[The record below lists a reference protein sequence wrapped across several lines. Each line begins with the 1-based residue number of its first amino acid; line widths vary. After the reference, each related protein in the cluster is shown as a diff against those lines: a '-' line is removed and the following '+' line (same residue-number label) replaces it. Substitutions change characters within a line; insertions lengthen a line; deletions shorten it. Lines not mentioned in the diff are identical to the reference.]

1 MSEKKKLSRAEQ
13 IERFVKANAVTQDKG
28 VLGHAQDAGLSLLSG
43 AVSVPE
49 TAVGL
54 ADILSGGT
62 AGKFLENQDG
72 MVGFRPKEAKEA
84 ISSWK
89 TERGQKQLQDFQ
101 EAEGIGAKFGQAVRN
116 PTLVTN
122 TVLESLP
129 AMGAGGVVGRGLGVA
144 AKGVS
149 PVVAGAVGEGVVGAG
164 MAAEAIRQQTDDGLL
179 TPKQAGLATATGATT
194 AGFGYGGGKVA
205 QKLGLGDVDTMI
217 VGGTRNASGRAGAE
231 GAQEATNKGLVRR
244 TLEAAATE
252 GFLEELPQ
260 SVSEQVLQNIALEND
275 IMDGVDEAAV
285 LGVLSGG
292 LMGGIAGAGTRQQ
305 APIDNTPPPPP
316 PTTDVSVRDE
326 PPQGPAGPTEPAGI
340 DNLNRNFYD
349 QGRGPDSQGMRD
361 VTPTAEP
368 KDVPTDPLS
377 AAANTAQNTDI
388 PQLGFYG
395 DRARDTAATDNA
407 PVEPTP
413 AEKMGL
419 DETQGGLTAAAAKAV
434 NSGASAAATE
444 LTDVNTTAS
453 GANTTRVYSD
463 QERAANAKRKPK
475 PGTIEEQTR
484 QLAEIQAGFDAD
496 NAAKAE
502 ADNAAEANANTT
514 ASGANTRSAAD
525 KRAGELRAKAPY
537 KMNQAE
543 AIANNEAY
551 GKDYLARQQAEA
563 AATTGD
569 QSAVKL
575 TDENPTVNIPAP
587 RDVTPNSNATE
598 QNNNNN
604 NNELQNS
611 LTRANEPAQQ
621 SSADNERMA
630 ANTAI
635 ATGKDGSAKWFGREE
650 KAQEFVAKK
659 NISDTHEVVSAG
671 KSRFEIQPKAQ
682 TTGPTAETSAVQ
694 DQTSAPKRSE
704 ARNTPVKD
712 EAKSIGKAYTAD
724 NDEVPYQWD
733 VVDAKDLVSSHTN
746 TFGKNPNFPAD
757 AQPRDRAN
765 AGYQAQVLDIIN
777 KFNPEFLGES
787 ALASAGSPIIGSK
800 DNVVESGNGRTIAI
814 RTKYENGSG
823 EAYRQFV
830 NEQAAKFGLDT
841 ETVASM
847 SEPVLVRRNLSDM
860 DRGEF
865 AVRANKDDKASMGS
879 TEIARID
886 AKAIPN
892 TDLIEFDKNGSMNL
906 NASRKFTQAFTKAV
920 GTNEAGNLIDKDGN
934 ISQTGKLRITGAL
947 LHNAYDSDKLT
958 RAVTETLDPSA
969 QNVLKV
975 LTDKAPQINK
985 IKQHVESGK
994 RTSSTL
1000 AEDIKTAAE
1009 KYIDLVE
1016 SGANIDLFLANNDL
1030 FSEDAISEQAAEII
1044 GDFYANP
1051 RSATKIGQDL
1061 QARIDADT
1069 RVNDPNEAGL
1079 FGVEEAPPV
1088 PNNKKRSILRSK
1100 NKPQEVS
1107 DNEQPAESKQPKTLG
1122 AGKEKRTF
1130 IGKNAAG
1137 EMIYEDG
1144 NGIRSK
1150 RRGEFMAS
1158 EPVKIQLGNDEKPFD
1173 TSNRPDDF
1181 KLERELAPTQIDAAI
1196 ISERESDLASKGVA
1210 ADPQSDVLSTDN
1222 RTVRQISL
1230 SYESKESRL
1239 AALNSKLRNI
1249 TEAAENAGVKI
1260 STSAK
1265 YYQEAFNDSEKAG
1278 SKNPN
1283 KSYVSGRQANASAY
1297 NLAHAEVMG
1306 AIKFVENDNV
1316 AQRKAIDTDRSAKD
1330 SETKSIIEERDR
1342 AAEAKKQAVRDTE
1355 ELVESVF
1362 GMSMD
1367 DIYKA
1372 VFKDSKRLEA
1382 KAKRTGNQDDQA
1394 AANKAKRKARQDV
1407 GDIED
1412 AVTDFAKGDISLD
1425 QLLSSKAGSIPEISE
1440 AVIENTEVIEDTPA
1454 KEKEIKDRFANNTFF
1469 DSDTVAAA
1477 RARIKSKMG
1486 RVNSGIDPEM
1496 LTDGAILA
1504 GAYIE
1509 SGVRKFSEY
1518 AKIMIDDLGKSITP
1532 YLLTF
1537 WNGARDYPGFDSTG
1551 MTNEID
1557 SRAQFNQLMLEY
1569 KPSKDMEAVLGE
1581 DKTQVKPKRKVTK
1594 PTNKDVMLRQDWGVK
1609 HIDGY
1614 AESDEFKGEQTDYG
1628 VSGGVKDE
1636 FLKDAK
1642 NYLTATKKNLES
1654 LGYTMALDRKGKPMK
1669 VNVNA
1674 AGPAVSGDVSLSMYK
1689 DGSNIHVSIGQSSVP
1704 MMSMFRDINADGTP
1718 VDNAPHPQQV
1728 AVMYR
1733 TSMDDGDVYAT
1744 KIGKGSGNIWVSHKL
1759 TATELA
1765 QEIDKTSN
1773 NIAAKVNKLKDADY
1787 GVANIDDR
1795 SDADDIVAELLSMES
1810 TGATSNDTSTDSAD
1824 KTRTADVRESGSP
1837 TQQRN
1842 AQDDTGNVGA
1852 RESENDSAAT
1862 QGRNT
1867 GRSIV
1872 RGARENVAD
1881 NGSVPGQRNAADG
1894 REGTSGA
1901 RAPNAGTGERA
1912 ATDAGTRS
1920 PAATKAS
1927 ATDLLIENPLE
1938 VVGGTPVQRFNRNR
1952 EALELMQKLE
1962 QEARQ
1967 ATPAEQ
1973 KVLAGYIGWGSFGQE
1988 LFQGSWDNP
1997 KYKDDGIWKT
2007 RGEWLRETLGESAW
2021 KSAQRSITNA
2031 HYTDPPTVMAMWS
2044 MVERMGFTGGRVL
2057 EPSMGTGNFFS
2068 MMPASVQARSQLT
2081 GIELDEATGAIAK
2094 QLFPQ
2099 SNIQIMGYQDSKT
2112 PDNFYDVVI
2121 GNYPFENTPVAD
2133 RRYNKLNPMLHDY
2146 FFLKSM
2152 DQVRPGGIVISIT
2165 SSGTMDK
2172 QNTGIRRELA
2182 KQAELVAA
2190 IRLPSGAFKDY
2201 AGTEVVTDI
2210 VILRKRA
2217 EKSAIVPEDA
2227 TWIKVADYKTPSGE
2241 TIKLNQ
2247 YYIDNPQNII
2257 GTIDFGSGTT
2267 KFGAGMIVKR
2277 PNNMEQRL
2285 KDAINL
2291 VPENAIQPAG
2301 TTDHLT
2307 YYANATGERHGSIF
2321 DNDDGD
2327 IMLTL
2332 GDQIVKAQDVVA
2344 YAVKSKKTTD
2354 ERESEIK
2361 AAIDLRRKHSA
2372 VVDAERAGENADAER
2387 KALKSAYNAFV
2398 KDYGNLRK
2406 SYALSYMKRIND
2418 PFYFELAALEQDD
2431 GKPATMMSKST
2442 TRGKLA
2448 MENPSVRDA
2457 YVLAR
2462 NNSVAPTLKEIAE
2475 LTGKTESEIKAELQ
2489 ESGAV
2494 FEAPNGD
2501 MVPSDIYLSGNVRQ
2515 KLREA
2520 QAALADGNKAMAKN
2534 VEAIK
2539 AVVPKD
2545 IPYFNIETQ
2554 LGATWIP
2561 PEAYQD
2567 YIAHMLGRTDTSDIN
2582 VAFLSGRWKVKLE
2595 KGVNRLSEAVTNYGT
2610 HHYPFSSLV
2619 QAAFSN
2625 QVVRITKRIEGEDV
2639 YDGEATAEANER
2651 IAKIRGDFGEWLW
2664 SDPERRLDL
2673 EKEYNEARN
2682 AWATPKYDG
2691 SFLAFEGM
2699 ALSLG
2704 TGEFNLRQ
2712 HQADAIWRAIVN
2724 RRSLNA
2730 HEVGTGKTFTMAGIA
2745 IESRRYGI
2753 AKKPVIFAHNA
2764 NSKAVAD
2771 EIRMMYPSSRVLYID
2786 NLSPK
2791 KRDISL
2797 RQIANDDWD
2806 AIVLPH
2812 SLMDRMALTEDTL
2825 MSMAADDI
2833 AALEQEFREAMDE
2846 DGENASKINLDDDE
2860 SIMKIRSTT
2869 AKELAKA
2876 RKRIIETIKKQAQQ
2890 SSREG
2895 AVTFEDLGIDMIL
2908 VDEVHEFKKPT
2919 IVTRMRMKGLN
2930 TGTSQRSI
2938 QLQLLTRYV
2947 RQMNN
2952 GGNVHTFT
2960 GTPITNTLAEIYHQ
2974 MRYVMDMEMQ
2984 EAAVSDWD
2992 GWFGSF
2998 ATEVQDVELSSA
3010 GDYEMVTRLAGFVNV
3025 PELRQM
3031 VGQYMDTV
3039 FAEDMPEM
3047 QPRKTTSGKTMA
3059 DDLTEDERVQLLNG
3073 RTEGAKDRP
3082 YKKVINESADM
3093 TAEQKRIFEQV
3104 QGYAK
3109 EWRDA
3114 DSKTRRQWLKD
3125 GDHRTPLA
3133 YGRLADT
3140 ASFDARMLDPSLV
3153 GQEGKAPDNENS
3165 KTSRVVKNVKEI
3177 YDSHD
3182 LAGQVIFMD
3191 NGYNTK
3197 ATRSGGRDEDGE
3209 KNPDI
3214 IVDVFSPVLDLVER
3228 LVQSGIPREQIAVV
3242 SGKTSKADRS
3252 RIAADMNTGKI
3263 RVVIGQTQT
3272 LGVGVN
3278 MQRNLRAM
3286 HHMDAPYMPGELE
3299 QRNGRGQRQGNQWNT
3314 VLEYRYMTDRLD
3326 GKRWQILAVKQRFI
3340 TAFMK
3345 ASNDKRSI
3353 DGDAVEESNDILE
3366 SFSEAAGDPRI
3377 LQRVKLQKK
3386 LEQLNSKERLY
3397 TRGIAD
3403 MRREMRSQTNVAANE
3418 QASLDKINPKEVA
3431 DILESQRENFT
3442 LVLGNKTYNKRADAT
3457 DALKTY
3463 IKDNV
3468 RLGDKSTLIGSYAG
3482 TPLYVAFKPMSTEAE
3497 LVLTLG
3503 GYTFSGKGL
3512 AGLESVMRNLPKQIE
3527 KRIEGINKAKA
3538 SVETLKKAVTQPFM
3552 QKDELARVEKQIE
3565 ALEADLELNPVPA
3578 PVWLRQG
3585 APMDSE
3591 VFYDKRPFVVT
3602 GHQYSNDG
3610 YFVVAEDNK
3619 GTVLIP
3625 YLEAKDGVGMPL
3637 YDEQEFVPPEVIQQ
3651 KDKDNPNNLT
3661 DADRVPD
3668 SSQETQ
3674 SDDDQKFSRTG
3685 PVKGSTKT
3693 TPKQVIDKLASK
3705 FGKSVIDKLIANG
3718 TLEIK
3723 TLNDYVVDGELVI
3736 PSDVDGIYHQGKAIL
3751 IADNLSDDM
3760 IIPTFLHELGGHGG
3774 LQTLM
3779 DKKAYDA
3786 LMRDFD
3792 ALVKAGDPMAMQAK
3806 AMADSVAR
3814 NKQDALDEYL
3824 PYLITLASRAKA
3836 KQGKIAGMINRIAM
3850 AIRSWL
3856 RNTLGMSVKMNA
3868 QDVLALAERMV
3879 EARTQQPL
3887 NNIQSPINSF
3897 EGVKAPADQINA
3909 VREKQSQELR
3919 KAPNGKPSNL
3929 TEQQWL
3935 QVRTPAF
3942 KQWFGDWE
3950 NDPANASKILDENGE
3965 PLVVYHGAKSD
3976 FWVFD
3981 MSRSVPQRNE
3991 GMMGM
3996 FFTDNAKTAAGYTV
4010 DLRKEAA
4017 VIKAKENLSKI
4028 NNEFGFKRRQL
4039 EAENKTGDQIQELTK
4054 KEFEAMK
4061 AAELKLKAAIADAF
4075 NNAYDNAE
4083 SRTKAVFVK
4092 SQMPFEQDA
4101 DGKSFLDVNKKAA
4114 ERYFVDG
4121 VYDGIVNNNVL
4132 DDANANHSVGAA
4144 KVVVSFDA
4152 TNIKSATDNMGTFD
4166 SSNPDIR
4173 LSRKR
4178 YTNENQ
4184 LGFDFDEPMSAVAPA
4199 NQPNLANTLADPKAK
4214 QEWREKNKVNQ
4225 RQVRTPSVQE
4235 AAIQYQEGEITQD
4248 EYIKIVRKDMPIK
4261 PMGKVPKIPTLLD
4274 IGFAL
4279 DTNKVETGI
4288 VGIDKSIENDTR
4300 VGLRLDIPA
4309 YDAYDTWVVSIHD
4322 GTKAGGKSLAYA
4334 QTGYISNVEF
4344 MTAPK
4349 GALNIATGK
4358 SNKSTIARMHGDWIN
4373 HSPVALAEMAEKA
4386 LASDD
4391 WIEVGMN
4398 PFRHSWFYDKADG
4411 NPVVSADE
4419 VIQIG
4424 ALVLARNAQ
4433 KTTVDDD
4440 QFTAGKGSGM
4450 KFSRA
4455 AGMNDQFDPRN
4466 IAKETA
4472 ARFHDWVSSAPPGK
4486 LSWWHKTVGTM
4497 YNLAQRNKFFKPV
4510 FDHTEKFINDVSFYA
4525 AKASELAP
4533 KLLPKLDGLKD
4544 ITKTAIGAKDN
4555 DAISKPIFEGTLIWG
4570 RDLNGKAVLID
4581 DWRKKVMATS
4591 KQDRLNM
4598 LRAANRITP
4607 AQEAELAQLNAMQQ
4621 NRFINGIIDDEVSAG
4636 LVWTDSELRSKFNL
4650 SDEQIT
4656 LYREFRAA
4664 TDNSLDSL
4672 TRSDMLRKLGKDAND
4687 IEKLVM
4693 DASSLR
4699 RALFEVE
4706 QHINN
4711 LSTATPSKAQAYAK
4725 TLADIKTSVARTNK
4739 LIADGYAPL
4748 SRFGQYTVDVVD
4760 AAGNRE
4766 YFGMFESAYDARK
4779 MAKEMADLYGAD
4791 FVTQGTLSSEEFK
4804 LFAGVTPE
4812 TAELFGEM
4820 LGLEATGDNAADQAF
4835 QEFLRRTKNNRSAM
4849 KRLMHRKGIKGY
4861 SEDVGRVLAS
4871 FIYSNARHTS
4881 AALNMGNIDRSIQDI
4896 PKAEGQLKDAAVK
4909 LAQYIKNPQEEGH
4922 VIRGFMFAQYLG
4934 GSIAS
4939 AMVNLTQPIAVSF
4952 PYLSQFGGAKR
4963 AAAELSRAAADWAS
4977 KKTFSADLQKAID
4990 EAEADGTLSPQEV
5003 HNLLRQA
5010 QGKNPLRAGDGT
5022 KYGDAKA
5029 AIQNTGSRIGLGW
5042 GAFFSLA
5049 EQINRRVTFVAAYR
5063 MAQDQGMANP
5073 AAFASRSIK
5082 ETQFV
5087 YNKASRMQW
5096 GRGAIGGT
5104 LMTFKTYSVSYIELM
5119 HRLWT
5124 QGEKGSTERAAG
5136 RKAAMIMMATLFL
5149 LGGGGGLPFME
5160 DIEDVID
5167 GASQVLGYN
5176 LSTRKAREEFLDS
5189 VFGEMM
5195 GDFMESGIS
5204 GIPGMPTDVS
5214 GRLGMDNLIPG
5225 TGVFKQRT
5233 SNTKDVLELA
5243 GPAGDFVGRVGTGT
5257 RSILKGA
5264 VSGDARQV
5272 GRGVLEL
5279 SPVAV
5284 RNAAMG
5290 AGMLASGTYKDTK
5303 GYKVDDVTPIDAA
5316 FKALGFQPKEISK
5329 IQGQAW
5335 LSQTTTAYYNL
5346 RASEI
5351 RALWAAGIS
5360 EGNKSKI
5367 ADAQK
5372 ALADWNKKNPSQ
5384 IIVIRPTD
5392 IQRRVREMNMS
5403 KSDRVTKL
5411 APKTMRAQIQDDFAN
5426 ARGEY

>member
-1 MSEKKKLSRAEQ
+1 MSDKKKLSRAEQ

-28 VLGHAQDAGLSLLSG
+28 VLGHAQDVGLSLLSG

-54 ADILSGGT
+54 ADILSGGK

-72 MVGFRPKEAKEA
+72 AVGFRPKETKEA
-84 ISSWK
+84 IASWK

-144 AKGVS
+144 AKGIS

-179 TPKQAGLATATGATT
+179 TPKQAGLAAATGVTT

-305 APIDNTPPPPP
+305 APIDDTPP

-326 PPQGPAGPTEPAGI
+326 PPQGPTGPTEPAGI

-349 QGRGPDSQGMRD
+349 QGRGPDNQGMRD

-434 NSGASAAATE
+434 NSGASAAAT
-444 LTDVNTTAS
+444 
-453 GANTTRVYSD
+453 
-463 QERAANAKRKPK
+463 Q
-475 PGTIEEQTR
+475 
-484 QLAEIQAGFDAD
+484 
-496 NAAKAE
+496 
-502 ADNAAEANANTT
+502 
-514 ASGANTRSAAD
+514 
-525 KRAGELRAKAPY
+525 
-537 KMNQAE
+537 
-543 AIANNEAY
+543 
-551 GKDYLARQQAEA
+551 
-563 AATTGD
+563 
-569 QSAVKL
+569 L

-621 SSADNERMA
+621 SSADNDLMA

-650 KAQEFVAKK
+650 KAQEFITKK

-682 TTGPTAETSAVQ
+682 TTGPTTQTSGAQDQTTGPTAETSAVQ
-694 DQTSAPKRSE
+694 NQTSAPKRSE

-746 TFGKNPNFPAD
+746 TFGKNPDFPAD

-765 AGYQAQVLDIIN
+765 AGYQAQVIDIIN
-777 KFNPEFLGES
+777 NFNPEFLGES

-830 NEQAAKFGLDT
+830 NEQAAKFGLDP

-865 AVRANKDDKASMGS
+865 AVRANKDDKASMSS

-886 AKAIPN
+886 AKALPD
-892 TDLIEFDKNGSMNL
+892 TDLLEFDKTTGNL
-906 NASRKFTQAFTKAV
+906 NMKASRTFTQKFVSALGSGATSSLV
-920 GTNEAGNLIDKDGN
+920 TPTGEL
-934 ISQTGKLRITGAL
+934 SQTGQARVSAAL
-947 LHNAYDSDKLT
+947 LHNAYKSDKLT
-958 RAVTETLDPSA
+958 QAVTEIVEPTA
-969 QNVLKV
+969 KNVLNT
-975 LTDKAPQINK
+975 LTNKAPQINK
-985 IKQHVESGK
+985 LNQQIKEGKVEAN
-994 RTSSTL
+994 TL
-1000 AEDIKTAAE
+1000 ASDIKTAAE

-1016 SGANIDLFLANNDL
+1016 TGAKIDIWLGNNNL
-1030 FSEDAISEQAAEII
+1030 FSEDAVSPEVADLI
-1044 GDFYANP
+1044 GDFYDNS
-1051 RSATKIGQDL
+1051 RSQVAMGRAI
-1061 QARIDADT
+1061 QARIDFAT
-1069 RVNDPNEAGL
+1069 NAGKTDL
-1079 FGVEEAPPV
+1079 LGEVPTTAPV
-1088 PNNKKRSILRSK
+1088 NNKKRSILRSK

-1107 DNEQPAESKQPKTLG
+1107 DNEQPAPADTNVQTDTTGDTQEQGASDAASNANGKPAESKQPKTLG

-1173 TSNRPDDF
+1173 TSTRPDEF
-1181 KLERELAPTQIDAAI
+1181 KLERELSPT
-1196 ISERESDLASKGVA
+1196 
-1210 ADPQSDVLSTDN
+1210 
-1222 RTVRQISL
+1222 
-1230 SYESKESRL
+1230 
-1239 AALNSKLRNI
+1239 
-1249 TEAAENAGVKI
+1249 
-1260 STSAK
+1260 
-1265 YYQEAFNDSEKAG
+1265 
-1278 SKNPN
+1278 
-1283 KSYVSGRQANASAY
+1283 
-1297 NLAHAEVMG
+1297 
-1306 AIKFVENDNV
+1306 
-1316 AQRKAIDTDRSAKD
+1316 
-1330 SETKSIIEERDR
+1330 
-1342 AAEAKKQAVRDTE
+1342 
-1355 ELVESVF
+1355 
-1362 GMSMD
+1362 
-1367 DIYKA
+1367 
-1372 VFKDSKRLEA
+1372 
-1382 KAKRTGNQDDQA
+1382 
-1394 AANKAKRKARQDV
+1394 NKAEP
-1407 GDIED
+1407 IED
-1412 AVTDFAKGDISLD
+1412 A
-1425 QLLSSKAGSIPEISE
+1425 
-1440 AVIENTEVIEDTPA
+1440 EVIEDTPAQTETPA

-1518 AKIMIDDLGKSITP
+1518 AKIMIDDLGKNITP

-1551 MTNEID
+1551 MTNEVD
-1557 SRAQFNQLMLEY
+1557 SREQFNQLMLEY

-1614 AESDEFKGEQTDYG
+1614 VESDEFKGEQTDYG
-1628 VSGGVKDE
+1628 VSGGVKDA

-1642 NYLTATKKNLES
+1642 NYLTATKKHLES
-1654 LGYTMALDRKGKPMK
+1654 LGYTMALDRKGKPLK

-1733 TSMDDGDVYAT
+1733 TSMNDGDTYAT
-1744 KIGKGSGNIWVSHKL
+1744 KHNNSSGNIWLSHKL

-1765 QEIDKTSN
+1765 QDIDKTSN
-1773 NIAAKVNKLKDADY
+1773 AVAARAAKTKLKDADY
-1787 GVANIDDR
+1787 GVANIDER

-1824 KTRTADVRESGSP
+1824 KTRTADVREPGSP

-1852 RESENDSAAT
+1852 RQSENDSTAT

-1881 NGSVPGQRNAADG
+1881 NGSVSGQRNAADG

-1912 ATDAGTRS
+1912 TTDAGTRS

-1973 KVLAGYIGWGSFGQE
+1973 RVLAGYIGWGSFGQE

-1997 KYKDDGIWKT
+1997 KYKDNGVWKE

-2291 VPENAIQPAG
+2291 VPENAMQPAG

-2332 GDQIVKAQDVVA
+2332 GDQIVKAQDVVE

-2418 PFYFELAALEQDD
+2418 PFYFELAALEQDN

-2448 MENPSVRDA
+2448 MKNPSVRDA

-2534 VEAIK
+2534 IEAIE

-2625 QVVRITKRIEGEDV
+2625 QVVRITRRIDGEDV

-2846 DGENASKINLDDDE
+2846 DGENASKINLDDDD
-2860 SIMKIRSTT
+2860 SIKKIRSTT

-3093 TAEQKRIFEQV
+3093 TADQKRIFEQV

-3114 DSKTRRQWLKD
+3114 DGKTRRQWLKD

-3140 ASFDARMLDPSLV
+3140 ASFDARLLDPSLV

-3214 IVDVFSPVLDLVER
+3214 IVDIFSPVLDLVER
-3228 LVQSGIPREQIAVV
+3228 LVQSGIPREQVAVV
-3242 SGKTSKADRS
+3242 SGKTSKAERS

-3431 DILESQRENFT
+3431 DTLESQRENFT

-3457 DALKTY
+3457 DAIKTY

-3610 YFVVAEDNK
+3610 YFVVAEDSK

-3668 SSQETQ
+3668 SSQEAPAA
-3674 SDDDQKFSRTG
+3674 DDKKFSRTG

-3779 DKKAYDA
+3779 DKKAYAA

-3879 EARTQQPL
+3879 EARTRMPL
-3887 NNIQSPINSF
+3887 LNIESTINSF
-3897 EGVKAPADQINA
+3897 EGVKAPAEQIKA
-3909 VREKQSQELR
+3909 VRAEQADVIRE
-3919 KAPNGKPSNL
+3919 APNGKPSNL

-3950 NDPANASKILDENGE
+3950 NDPANASKVLDENGE
-3965 PLVVYHGAKSD
+3965 PLVLYHGAKSD
-3976 FWVFD
+3976 FWAFD
-3981 MSRSVPQRNE
+3981 MDKSVPQRNN
-3991 GMMGM
+3991 GMKGM
-3996 FFTDNAKTAAGYTV
+3996 FFTDNAKMAAGYTV
-4010 DLRKEAA
+4010 ELAKDEKSIAAFSEMRKVGVKLTEKIYELKSQGKAPDE
-4017 VIKAKENLSKI
+4017 IKALSKK
-4028 NNEFGFKRRQL
+4028 EYDDVALAEKAFHAA
-4039 EAENKTGDQIQELTK
+4039 EAEAYTR
-4054 KEFEAMK
+4054 
-4061 AAELKLKAAIADAF
+4061 
-4075 NNAYDNAE
+4075 AYDNAE
-4083 SRTKAVFVK
+4083 NLTKAVFIN
-4092 SQMPFEQDA
+4092 SQAPFEQDA
-4101 DGKSFLDVNKKAA
+4101 KGESFLGVNKEAA
-4114 ERYFVDG
+4114 ENYATGIYDG
-4121 VYDGIVNNNVL
+4121 VINNNVL
-4132 DDANANHSVGAA
+4132 DDASAKNSLGPT
-4144 KVVVSFDA
+4144 KVVISFDA
-4152 TNIKSATDNMGTFD
+4152 TNIKSATDNMGAFD

-4173 LSRKR
+4173 YS
-4178 YTNENQ
+4178 Q
-4184 LGFDFDEPMSAVAPA
+4184 S
-4199 NQPNLANTLADPKAK
+4199 
-4214 QEWREKNKVNQ
+4214 
-4225 RQVRTPSVQE
+4225 
-4235 AAIQYQEGEITQD
+4235 
-4248 EYIKIVRKDMPIK
+4248 
-4261 PMGKVPKIPTLLD
+4261 
-4274 IGFAL
+4274 
-4279 DTNKVETGI
+4279 
-4288 VGIDKSIENDTR
+4288 ND
-4300 VGLRLDIPA
+4300 GL
-4309 YDAYDTWVVSIHD
+4309 
-4322 GTKAGGKSLAYA
+4322 
-4334 QTGYISNVEF
+4334 
-4344 MTAPK
+4344 
-4349 GALNIATGK
+4349 
-4358 SNKSTIARMHGDWIN
+4358 
-4373 HSPVALAEMAEKA
+4373 
-4386 LASDD
+4386 
-4391 WIEVGMN
+4391 
-4398 PFRHSWFYDKADG
+4398 
-4411 NPVVSADE
+4411 
-4419 VIQIG
+4419 
-4424 ALVLARNAQ
+4424 
-4433 KTTVDDD
+4433 
-4440 QFTAGKGSGM
+4440 

-4525 AKASELAP
+4525 AKASEFAP

-4555 DAISKPIFEGTLIWG
+4555 DAISKPIFEGTLLWG

-4607 AQEAELAQLNAMQQ
+4607 AQEAELAQLNGMQE

-4636 LVWTDSELRSKFNL
+4636 LVWTDSELRDKFNL
-4650 SDEQIT
+4650 SDEQIK

-4664 TDNSLDSL
+4664 TDSSLDSL

-4711 LSTATPSKAQAYAK
+4711 LSTATPRKAQALAK
-4725 TLADIKTSVARTNK
+4725 TLADIRNSVNRTNK

-4779 MAKEMADLYGAD
+4779 MAKEMADLYGEQY
-4791 FVTQGTLSSEEFK
+4791 VTQGALSSEEFK
-4804 LFAGVTPE
+4804 MFAGVTPE

-4881 AALNMGNIDRSIQDI
+4881 AALNMGNLDRSIQDI

-4952 PYLSQFGGAKR
+4952 PYLSQFGGAKK

-5073 AAFASRSIK
+5073 AEFASRSIK

-5189 VFGEMM
+5189 VFGEML

-5243 GPAGDFVGRVGTGT
+5243 GPAGDFVSRVGTGT
-5257 RSILKGA
+5257 RSILKGTVA
-5264 VSGDARQV
+5264 GDARQV

-5392 IQRRVREMNMS
+5392 IQRRVREMNMD

-5411 APKTMRAQIQDDFAN
+5411 APKTMRGQIQQDFAN
-5426 ARGEY
+5426 ARGDY

>member
-1 MSEKKKLSRAEQ
+1 MADQKKLTRAEQ
-13 IERFVKANAVTQDKG
+13 IERFVKANAVTKDKG
-28 VLGHAQDAGLSLLSG
+28 FLGHAQDAGLSLLSG

-54 ADILSGGT
+54 ADIVSGGGV
-62 AGKFLENQDG
+62 GKFLENENG
-72 MVGFRPKEAKEA
+72 AVGFRPKEAKEA
-84 ISSWK
+84 IANWK
-89 TERGQKQLQDFQ
+89 TERGKKQLQDFQ
-101 EAEGIGAKFGQAVRN
+101 EAEGVGAKFGQALSN
-116 PTLVTN
+116 PSLVTN

-129 AMGAGGVVGRGLGVA
+129 AMGAGGVVGRGIGAVAPRLAGVA
-144 AKGVS
+144 GGALGE
-149 PVVAGAVGEGVVGAG
+149 GAVGAG
-164 MAAEAIRQQTDDGLL
+164 LSAEQIRQQTEDGLL
-179 TPKQAGLATATGATT
+179 TPKQAGLAAATGVTT
-194 AGFGYGGGKVA
+194 AGFGYAGGRLAKE
-205 QKLGLGDVDTMI
+205 LGLGDFDTALA
-217 VGGTRNASGRAGAE
+217 GGGLGGS
-231 GAQEATNKGLVRR
+231 NKNIVRR
-244 TLEAAATE
+244 TLEGALTE

-260 SVSEQVLQNIALEND
+260 SVSEQVLQNEALGKPLDE
-275 IMDGVDEAAV
+275 GVDEAAV
-285 LGVLSGG
+285 LGILSGG
-292 LMGGIAGAGTRQQ
+292 LMGGLAGAATRGKAAPNEDTPPSTDLVVQGGPQPNTGGPNAGGQQGQLDDLNRDYFNRGQGPDASGMRTLNPDPGLGFNRNANGFNAGPNGEVFTDDQYNQYLAQQQ
-305 APIDNTPPPPP
+305 AQARAARDAGM
-316 PTTDVSVRDE
+316 TDINDVTQT
-326 PPQGPAGPTEPAGI
+326 PQGYERFGTDPRLPAPNDFTGSSDGTLQTAADIATGVNTAARQEQQAREDAKARRARGEVLDRTEVPAESGGFGFFGARPDNQTPAERMGI
-340 DNLNRNFYD
+340 DATK
-349 QGRGPDSQGMRD
+349 GG
-361 VTPTAEP
+361 
-368 KDVPTDPLS
+368 LS
-377 AAANTAQNTDI
+377 AAAA
-388 PQLGFYG
+388 
-395 DRARDTAATDNA
+395 
-407 PVEPTP
+407 V
-413 AEKMGL
+413 
-419 DETQGGLTAAAAKAV
+419 AV
-434 NSGASAAATE
+434 NSGVSPQADTLQQAASANN
-444 LTDVNTTAS
+444 DMS
-453 GANTTRVYSD
+453 
-463 QERAANAKRKPK
+463 
-475 PGTIEEQTR
+475 
-484 QLAEIQAGFDAD
+484 
-496 NAAKAE
+496 
-502 ADNAAEANANTT
+502 
-514 ASGANTRSAAD
+514 RSA
-525 KRAGELRAKAPY
+525 
-537 KMNQAE
+537 M
-543 AIANNEAY
+543 
-551 GKDYLARQQAEA
+551 
-563 AATTGD
+563 
-569 QSAVKL
+569 
-575 TDENPTVNIPAP
+575 
-587 RDVTPNSNATE
+587 RDVSPQPSSEQLTANS
-598 QNNNNN
+598 Q
-604 NNELQNS
+604 
-611 LTRANEPAQQ
+611 
-621 SSADNERMA
+621 
-630 ANTAI
+630 I

-650 KAQEFVAKK
+650 KAQEFIANK
-659 NISDTHEVVSAG
+659 NISDTHEVVAAG

-682 TTGPTAETSAVQ
+682 TTGPTAETSAPQ
-694 DQTSAPKRSE
+694 NQTSAPKKSE

-712 EAKSIGKAYTAD
+712 EAKSVGKAYTAD

-746 TFGKNPNFPAD
+746 TFGKNPDFPAD

-777 KFNPEFLGES
+777 RFNPELLGEN
-787 ALASAGSPIIGSK
+787 ALASAGSPIIGGK

-823 EAYRQFV
+823 EPYRQFV
-830 NEQAAKFGLDT
+830 QSQAEKFGLDP
-841 ETVASM
+841 ETVAGM

-860 DRGEF
+860 DRTTF
-865 AVRANKDDKASMGS
+865 AERANKDDKASMGS

-920 GTNEAGNLIDKDGN
+920 GTNDAGNLVDKDGN

-994 RTSSTL
+994 RTGSAL

-1088 PNNKKRSILRSK
+1088 PNNKKRSILRNK

-1107 DNEQPAESKQPKTLG
+1107 ANEKSAENKPPKTLG

-1137 EMIYEDG
+1137 EMIYEG
-1144 NGIRSK
+1144 ENGIRSK
-1150 RRGEFMAS
+1150 RKGEFMAS
-1158 EPVKIQLGNDEKPFD
+1158 EPVKIQLGNDENPFD
-1173 TSNRPDDF
+1173 TSNRPDEF
-1181 KLERELAPTQIDAAI
+1181 KLERELAPT
-1196 ISERESDLASKGVA
+1196 
-1210 ADPQSDVLSTDN
+1210 
-1222 RTVRQISL
+1222 
-1230 SYESKESRL
+1230 
-1239 AALNSKLRNI
+1239 
-1249 TEAAENAGVKI
+1249 
-1260 STSAK
+1260 
-1265 YYQEAFNDSEKAG
+1265 
-1278 SKNPN
+1278 
-1283 KSYVSGRQANASAY
+1283 
-1297 NLAHAEVMG
+1297 
-1306 AIKFVENDNV
+1306 
-1316 AQRKAIDTDRSAKD
+1316 
-1330 SETKSIIEERDR
+1330 
-1342 AAEAKKQAVRDTE
+1342 
-1355 ELVESVF
+1355 
-1362 GMSMD
+1362 
-1367 DIYKA
+1367 
-1372 VFKDSKRLEA
+1372 
-1382 KAKRTGNQDDQA
+1382 
-1394 AANKAKRKARQDV
+1394 NKAEP
-1407 GDIED
+1407 IED
-1412 AVTDFAKGDISLD
+1412 A
-1425 QLLSSKAGSIPEISE
+1425 
-1440 AVIENTEVIEDTPA
+1440 EVIEDTPA
-1454 KEKEIKDRFANNTFF
+1454 KEKEIKDRFADNTFF

-1518 AKIMIDDLGKSITP
+1518 AKIMIDDLGKNITP

-1551 MTNEID
+1551 MTNEVD

-1614 AESDEFKGEQTDYG
+1614 VESDEFKGEQTDYG
-1628 VSGGVKDE
+1628 VSGGVKDA

-1642 NYLTATKKNLES
+1642 NYLTATKKHLES

-1674 AGPAVSGDVSLSMYK
+1674 AGPAVSGDVSLSMTK

-1704 MMSMFRDINADGTP
+1704 MMSMFRDMNADGTP
-1718 VDNAPHPQQV
+1718 VNNAPHPQQV

-1733 TSMDDGDVYAT
+1733 TSMNDGDTYAT
-1744 KIGKGSGNIWVSHKL
+1744 KHNNSSGNIWLSHKL

-1765 QEIDKTSN
+1765 ADIDKTSN
-1773 NIAAKVNKLKDADY
+1773 AVVARANKSKDSLIGKDANY
-1787 GVANIDDR
+1787 GVSNIDDR
-1795 SDADDIVAELLSMES
+1795 SDADEIIAALMEKEDDDTAAS
-1810 TGATSNDTSTDSAD
+1810 TSDQAGASA
-1824 KTRTADVRESGSP
+1824 VREPRSP

-1852 RESENDSAAT
+1852 RQSENDSAAT
-1862 QGRNT
+1862 ETGNT

-1881 NGSVPGQRNAADG
+1881 NGSVSGQRNATDG
-1894 REGTSGA
+1894 REGASRA
-1901 RAPNAGTGERA
+1901 RTPNAGTGERA
-1912 ATDAGTRS
+1912 TTDAGTRS

-1973 KVLAGYIGWGSFGQE
+1973 RVLAGYIGWGSFGQE

-2291 VPENAIQPAG
+2291 VPENAMQPAG

-2307 YYANATGERHGSIF
+2307 YYANETGERHGSIF
-2321 DNDDGD
+2321 ENDDGD

-2332 GDQIVKAQDVVA
+2332 GDQIVKAQDVVDF
-2344 YAVKSKKTTD
+2344 AVKSKKTTD

-2372 VVDAERAGENADAER
+2372 VVDAERTGDNADAER
-2387 KALKSAYNAFV
+2387 KALKKAYDTFV
-2398 KDYGNLRK
+2398 KDYGGLRK

-2418 PFYFELAALEQDD
+2418 PFYFELAALEQDN

-2442 TRGKLA
+2442 TRGKLS
-2448 MENPSVRDA
+2448 MKNPSVRDA

-2475 LTGKTESEIKAELQ
+2475 LTGRTESEIKAELQ

-2534 VEAIK
+2534 IEAIK

-2595 KGVNRLSEAVTNYGT
+2595 KGVNRISEAVTNYGT

-2625 QVVRITKRIEGEDV
+2625 QVVRITRRVDGEDV

-2825 MSMAADDI
+2825 MAMAADDI

-2860 SIMKIRSTT
+2860 SIKKIRSTT

-2930 TGTSQRSI
+2930 TGISQRSI

-3059 DDLTEDERVQLLNG
+3059 DDLTEDERIQLLNG

-3093 TAEQKRIFEQV
+3093 TADQKRIFEQV

-3114 DSKTRRQWLKD
+3114 DGKTRRQWLKD

-3140 ASFDARMLDPSLV
+3140 ASFDARLLDPSLV

-3214 IVDVFSPVLDLVER
+3214 IVDIFSPVLDLVER

-3353 DGDAVEESNDILE
+3353 DGDAVEENNDILE

-3418 QASLDKINPKEVA
+3418 QASLDKINAKEVA
-3431 DILESQRENFT
+3431 DILESQRENFN
-3442 LVLGNKTYNKRADAT
+3442 LVLGDKTYNKRADGT

-3497 LVLTLG
+3497 LVLTLS

-3552 QKDELARVEKQIE
+3552 QKDELVRVEKQIE

-3610 YFVVAEDNK
+3610 YFVVAEDDK

-3674 SDDDQKFSRTG
+3674 SDNDQKFSRTG

-3693 TPKQVIDKLASK
+3693 TPKQVIDKLVSK

-3779 DKKAYDA
+3779 DKKAYAA

-3879 EARTQQPL
+3879 ETRTRTPL
-3887 NNIQSPINSF
+3887 LNIESSINSF
-3897 EGVKAPADQINA
+3897 EGVNAPAEQISA
-3909 VREKQSQELR
+3909 VREEQSDVIRE
-3919 KAPNGKPSNL
+3919 APNGKRSNL

-3950 NDPANASKILDENGE
+3950 NDPVNASKILDENGE
-3965 PLVVYHGAKSD
+3965 PLVLYHGAKSD

-4010 DLRKEAA
+4010 DLRKEVA
-4017 VIKAKENLSKI
+4017 VVKAKEDLVKI
-4028 NNEFGFKRRQL
+4028 NSEFGFKRRQL
-4039 EAENKTGDQIQELTK
+4039 EVENKTGDEIQELTK
-4054 KEFEAMK
+4054 KEFETMK
-4061 AAELKLKAAIADAF
+4061 AAELKLKATIADAF

-4083 SRTKAVFVK
+4083 SRTKAVFVN

-4101 DGKSFLDVNKKAA
+4101 DGKSFLAVNKKAA

-4144 KVVVSFDA
+4144 KVVISFDA
-4152 TNIKSATDNMGTFD
+4152 TNIKSATDNTGTFSKTND
-4166 SSNPDIR
+4166 DIR
-4173 LSRKR
+4173 YS
-4178 YTNENQ
+4178 Q
-4184 LGFDFDEPMSAVAPA
+4184 S
-4199 NQPNLANTLADPKAK
+4199 
-4214 QEWREKNKVNQ
+4214 
-4225 RQVRTPSVQE
+4225 
-4235 AAIQYQEGEITQD
+4235 
-4248 EYIKIVRKDMPIK
+4248 
-4261 PMGKVPKIPTLLD
+4261 
-4274 IGFAL
+4274 
-4279 DTNKVETGI
+4279 
-4288 VGIDKSIENDTR
+4288 
-4300 VGLRLDIPA
+4300 
-4309 YDAYDTWVVSIHD
+4309 
-4322 GTKAGGKSLAYA
+4322 
-4334 QTGYISNVEF
+4334 
-4344 MTAPK
+4344 
-4349 GALNIATGK
+4349 
-4358 SNKSTIARMHGDWIN
+4358 
-4373 HSPVALAEMAEKA
+4373 
-4386 LASDD
+4386 SD
-4391 WIEVGMN
+4391 
-4398 PFRHSWFYDKADG
+4398 
-4411 NPVVSADE
+4411 
-4419 VIQIG
+4419 
-4424 ALVLARNAQ
+4424 
-4433 KTTVDDD
+4433 
-4440 QFTAGKGSGM
+4440 GM

-4455 AGMNDQFDPRN
+4455 AGMNDPFDPINVAR
-4466 IAKETA
+4466 ETKN
-4472 ARFHDWVSSAPPGK
+4472 RFHDWVSSAPPGK
-4486 LSWWHKTVGTM
+4486 LSWWHKTIGTM
-4497 YNLAQRNKFFKPV
+4497 YNLAQRSPYFKPV
-4510 FDHTEKFINDVSFYA
+4510 FDNTEKFINDVSYYA
-4525 AKASELAP
+4525 AKASEFAP

-4555 DAISKPIFEGTLIWG
+4555 EKISKPIFEGTLLWG

-4591 KQDRLNM
+4591 MQDRLQ
-4598 LRAANRITP
+4598 LLKSANRITP
-4607 AQEAELAQLNAMQQ
+4607 AQEAKLATLNNLQA
-4621 NRFINGIIDDEVSAG
+4621 NRFVNGIIDDEVNAG
-4636 LVWTDSELRSKFNL
+4636 LVWTDQELRDKFDLN
-4650 SDEQIT
+4650 DAQIE
-4656 LYREFRAA
+4656 LYKEFRSA
-4664 TDNSLDSL
+4664 TDNSLDTL
-4672 TRSDMLRKLGKDAND
+4672 TRSDMLRKLGKDANE
-4687 IEKLVM
+4687 IEEAVM
-4693 DASSLR
+4693 KATSLR
-4699 RALFEVE
+4699 KALHEVE
-4706 QHINN
+4706 QLINK
-4711 LSTATPSKAQAYAK
+4711 LSTAEPKKAQAYAK

-4748 SRFGQYTVDVVD
+4748 SRFGQFTVDVVD
-4760 AAGNRE
+4760 ANGNRE
-4766 YFGMFESAYDARK
+4766 YFGLFESAYDARK
-4779 MAKEMADLYGAD
+4779 MAKEMSDLYGAD

-4804 LFAGVTPE
+4804 MFAGVTPE

-4820 LGLEATGDNAADQAF
+4820 LGLDATGDKAADEAF

-4849 KRLMHRKGIKGY
+4849 KRLIHRKGIKGY

-4881 AALNMGNIDRSIQDI
+4881 AALNMGNLDRSIQDI
-4896 PKAEGQLKDAAVK
+4896 PKGEGQLKDAAVK
-4909 LAQYIKNPQEEGH
+4909 LAQYIKNPQEEGS

-4939 AMVNLTQPIAVSF
+4939 AVVNLTQPIAVSF
-4952 PYLSQFGGAKR
+4952 PYLSQFGGAAKAAKQLTQASSDWINKR
-4963 AAAELSRAAADWAS
+4963 AFA
-4977 KKTFSADLQKAID
+4977 ADLQKAIE

-5003 HNLLRQA
+5003 HNLLKQA
-5010 QGKNPLRAGDGT
+5010 RGQNPLSAGDGT
-5022 KYGDAKA
+5022 KYGNTKA
-5029 AIQNTGSRIGLGW
+5029 AVQNTWSRVGLGW

-5063 MAQDQGMANP
+5063 MAQDQGMADP
-5073 AAFASRSIK
+5073 AEFARKSIK

-5104 LMTFKTYSVSYIELM
+5104 LLTFKTYSVSYIELM

-5124 QGEKGSTERAAG
+5124 QGEKGSPERAAG
-5136 RKAAMIMMATLFL
+5136 RKAAWIMIGTLFL

-5160 DIEDVID
+5160 DMEDIID
-5167 GASQVLGYN
+5167 GAGQIMGYN
-5176 LSTRKAREEFLDS
+5176 FSSRKKREDALDA
-5189 VFGEMM
+5189 VFGEML
-5195 GDFMESGIS
+5195 GDFLESGIS
-5204 GIPGMPTDVS
+5204 GIPGAPTDVS

-5225 TGVFKQRT
+5225 TGIFKQRT

-5243 GPAGDFVGRVGTGT
+5243 GPAGDFVSRVGTGT

-5272 GRGVLEL
+5272 GRGALEL
-5279 SPVAV
+5279 APVAV
-5284 RNAAMG
+5284 RNAVKG
-5290 AGMLASGTYKDTK
+5290 SDMLASGIYKDTK

-5316 FKALGFQPKEISK
+5316 FKAIGFQPKDISK
-5329 IQGQAW
+5329 VQGAAW
-5335 LSQTTTAYYNL
+5335 LSQSGTAYYNL

-5367 ADAQK
+5367 ADAQA
-5372 ALADWNKKNPSQ
+5372 ALADWNRKNPDQ
-5384 IIVIRPTD
+5384 VIVVRPTD
-5392 IQRRVREMNMS
+5392 IQRRIREMNMN

>member
-1 MSEKKKLSRAEQ
+1 MADQKKLTRAEQ
-13 IERFVKANAVTQDKG
+13 IERFVKANAVTKDKG
-28 VLGHAQDAGLSLLSG
+28 FLGHAQDAGLSLLSG

-54 ADILSGGT
+54 ADIVSGGGV
-62 AGKFLENQDG
+62 GKFLENEDG
-72 MVGFRPKEAKEA
+72 AVGFRPKEAKEA
-84 ISSWK
+84 ISNWK
-89 TERGQKQLQDFQ
+89 TERGKKQLQDFQ
-101 EAEGIGAKFGQAVRN
+101 EAEGVGAKFGQALSN
-116 PTLVTN
+116 PSLVTN

-129 AMGAGGVVGRGLGVA
+129 AMGAGGVVGRGIGAVAPRLAGVA
-144 AKGVS
+144 GGALGE
-149 PVVAGAVGEGVVGAG
+149 GAVGAG
-164 MAAEAIRQQTDDGLL
+164 LAAEQIRQQTEDGLL
-179 TPKQAGLATATGATT
+179 TPKQAGLAAATGVTT
-194 AGFGYGGGKVA
+194 AGFGYAGGRIAK
-205 QKLGLGDVDTMI
+205 KLGLGDVDTALA
-217 VGGTRNASGRAGAE
+217 GGGLGAS
-231 GAQEATNKGLVRR
+231 NKNIVRR
-244 TLEAAATE
+244 TLEGAITE

-260 SVSEQVLQNIALEND
+260 SVSEQVLQNEALGKPLDE
-275 IMDGVDEAAV
+275 GVDEAAV
-285 LGVLSGG
+285 LGLLSGG
-292 LMGGIAGAGTRQQ
+292 LMGGLAGAATRG
-305 APIDNTPPPPP
+305 APVDTNTNPTIDPTTGAPLGLPPPDAPSGNGGTP
-316 PTTDVSVRDE
+316 RGLDDINRDWF
-326 PPQGPAGPTEPAGI
+326 GT
-340 DNLNRNFYD
+340 
-349 QGRGPDSQGMRD
+349 GRGPDSRGMRD
-361 VTPTAEP
+361 VTPQDDLGPAGNQLPINQPRLPYNDGSLASAADISTATDTGAPRLGFYGER
-368 KDVPTDPLS
+368 KAAPTPAEDMGIDASKGGLS
-377 AAANTAQNTDI
+377 AAAA
-388 PQLGFYG
+388 L
-395 DRARDTAATDNA
+395 
-407 PVEPTP
+407 
-413 AEKMGL
+413 
-419 DETQGGLTAAAAKAV
+419 AV
-434 NSGASAAATE
+434 NSGVSAPI
-444 LTDVNTTAS
+444 DNTAS
-453 GANTTRVYSD
+453 
-463 QERAANAKRKPK
+463 
-475 PGTIEEQTR
+475 
-484 QLAEIQAGFDAD
+484 
-496 NAAKAE
+496 
-502 ADNAAEANANTT
+502 NANTT
-514 ASGANTRSAAD
+514 ASNENTRSAAD
-525 KRAGELRAKAPY
+525 KRAGELRANAPY

-563 AATTGD
+563 AATTGE
-569 QSAVKL
+569 QGAVKL
-575 TDENPTVNIPAP
+575 TDENPVINIPAP
-587 RDVTPNSNATE
+587 KTKVLENNDLTTTP
-598 QNNNNN
+598 
-604 NNELQNS
+604 
-611 LTRANEPAQQ
+611 PAQNTPAATD
-621 SSADNERMA
+621 SVV
-630 ANTAI
+630 ANTAV
-635 ATGKDGSAKWFGREE
+635 ATGKDGTAKWFGRED
-650 KAQEFVAKK
+650 KAQEFIAKK

-694 DQTSAPKRSE
+694 NQTSAPKRSE

-746 TFGKNPNFPAD
+746 TFGKNPDFPAD

-814 RTKYENGSG
+814 RTKYENGSA
-823 EAYRQFV
+823 EPYRQFV
-830 NEQAAKFGLDT
+830 QSQAEKFGLDP
-841 ETVASM
+841 ETIASM

-860 DRGEF
+860 DRSEF
-865 AVRANKDDKASMGS
+865 AVRANKDDKAAMGS

-1044 GDFYANP
+1044 GDFYDNP
-1051 RSATKIGQDL
+1051 RSAVKIGQAI

-1069 RVNDPNEAGL
+1069 QTNDPNAAGL
-1079 FGVEEAPPV
+1079 FGAEDAPAV
-1088 PNNKKRSILRSK
+1088 QTPNNKKRSILRSK

-1107 DNEQPAESKQPKTLG
+1107 NNEQPAPAATNVQTDPTGDTQEQGTSDAASNTNGKPAESKPPKTLG
-1122 AGKEKRTF
+1122 AGKDKRTL
-1130 IGKNAAG
+1130 IGNNADG
-1137 EMIYEDG
+1137 NPVYEDK
-1144 NGIRSK
+1144 NGIRSI
-1150 RRGEFMAS
+1150 RRGAFMAS
-1158 EPVKIQLGNDEKPFD
+1158 EPVKIQLGNDEDPYN
-1173 TSNRPDDF
+1173 TSNRPDEF
-1181 KLERELAPTQIDAAI
+1181 KTADEMNAPTQIDAAI
-1196 ISERESDLASKGVA
+1196 ISERESYLASKGVA
-1210 ADPQSDVLSTDN
+1210 AEQV
-1222 RTVRQISL
+1222 
-1230 SYESKESRL
+1230 
-1239 AALNSKLRNI
+1239 
-1249 TEAAENAGVKI
+1249 
-1260 STSAK
+1260 
-1265 YYQEAFNDSEKAG
+1265 
-1278 SKNPN
+1278 
-1283 KSYVSGRQANASAY
+1283 
-1297 NLAHAEVMG
+1297 
-1306 AIKFVENDNV
+1306 
-1316 AQRKAIDTDRSAKD
+1316 
-1330 SETKSIIEERDR
+1330 
-1342 AAEAKKQAVRDTE
+1342 
-1355 ELVESVF
+1355 
-1362 GMSMD
+1362 
-1367 DIYKA
+1367 
-1372 VFKDSKRLEA
+1372 
-1382 KAKRTGNQDDQA
+1382 
-1394 AANKAKRKARQDV
+1394 
-1407 GDIED
+1407 IED
-1412 AVTDFAKGDISLD
+1412 A
-1425 QLLSSKAGSIPEISE
+1425 
-1440 AVIENTEVIEDTPA
+1440 EVIEDAPA

-1518 AKIMIDDLGKSITP
+1518 AKIMIDDLGKNITP

-1551 MTNEID
+1551 MTNEVE

-1614 AESDEFKGEQTDYG
+1614 VESDEFKGEQTDYG
-1628 VSGGVKDE
+1628 VSGGVKDA

-1642 NYLTATKKNLES
+1642 NYLTATKKHLES
-1654 LGYTMALDRKGKPMK
+1654 LGYTMALDRKGKPLK

-1718 VDNAPHPQQV
+1718 VNNAPHPQQV

-1733 TSMDDGDVYAT
+1733 TSMNDGDTYAT
-1744 KIGKGSGNIWVSHKL
+1744 KHNNSSGNIWLSHKL

-1765 QEIDKTSN
+1765 QDIDKTSN
-1773 NIAAKVNKLKDADY
+1773 AVAARAAKTKLKDADY
-1787 GVANIDDR
+1787 GVANIDER

-1810 TGATSNDTSTDSAD
+1810 TGATSNDTSTDSSD
-1824 KTRTADVRESGSP
+1824 KTRTADVREPGSP

-1842 AQDDTGNVGA
+1842 AQDDTGNVEA

-1881 NGSVPGQRNAADG
+1881 NGSVPGQRNATDG
-1894 REGTSGA
+1894 REGASGA
-1901 RAPNAGTGERA
+1901 RTPNARTGERA
-1912 ATDAGTRS
+1912 TTDAGTRS

-1973 KVLAGYIGWGSFGQE
+1973 RVLAGYIGWGSFGQE

-1997 KYKDDGIWKT
+1997 KYKDNGVWKE

-2291 VPENAIQPAG
+2291 VPENAMQPAG

-2332 GDQIVKAQDVVA
+2332 GDQIVKAQDVVDF
-2344 YAVKSKKTTD
+2344 AVKSKKTTD

-2372 VVDAERAGENADAER
+2372 VVDAERTGDNADAER
-2387 KALKSAYNAFV
+2387 KALKKAYDTFV
-2398 KDYGNLRK
+2398 KDYGGLRK

-2418 PFYFELAALEQDD
+2418 PFYFELAALEQDN

-2442 TRGKLA
+2442 TRGKLS
-2448 MENPSVRDA
+2448 MKNPSVRDA

-2475 LTGKTESEIKAELQ
+2475 LTGRTESEIKAELQ

-2534 VEAIK
+2534 IEAIK

-2595 KGVNRLSEAVTNYGT
+2595 KGVNRISEAVTNYGT

-2625 QVVRITKRIEGEDV
+2625 QVVRITRRVDGEDV

-2825 MSMAADDI
+2825 MAMAADDI

-2846 DGENASKINLDDDE
+2846 DGENASKINLDDDD
-2860 SIMKIRSTT
+2860 SIKKIRSTT

-2876 RKRIIETIKKQAQQ
+2876 RKRIIETIKKQSQQ

-2930 TGTSQRSI
+2930 TATSQRSI

-3114 DSKTRRQWLKD
+3114 DGKTRRQWLKD

-3140 ASFDARMLDPSLV
+3140 ASFDARLLDPSLV

-3214 IVDVFSPVLDLVER
+3214 IVDIFSPVLDLVER

-3431 DILESQRENFT
+3431 DILESQRENFN
-3442 LVLGNKTYNKRADAT
+3442 LVLGNKAYNKRADAA

-3482 TPLYVAFKPMSTEAE
+3482 TPLYVEFKPMSTEANI
-3497 LVLTLG
+3497 VLTLG
-3503 GYTFSGKGL
+3503 GYKFNGIGL
-3512 AGLESVMRNLPKQIE
+3512 ASLESYMRNLPKQIE

-3538 SVETLKKAVTQPFM
+3538 SVETLKKAITQPFM

-3610 YFVVAEDNK
+3610 YFVVAEDSK

-3668 SSQETQ
+3668 SSQEAPAA
-3674 SDDDQKFSRTG
+3674 DDKKFSRTG

-3693 TPKQVIDKLASK
+3693 TPKQVIDKLVSK

-3779 DKKAYDA
+3779 DKKAYTA

-3850 AIRSWL
+3850 AVRSWL

-3879 EARTQQPL
+3879 ETRTRTPL
-3887 NNIQSPINSF
+3887 LNIESSINSF
-3897 EGVKAPADQINA
+3897 EGVNAPAEQISA
-3909 VREKQSQELR
+3909 VREEQADVIRE
-3919 KAPNGKPSNL
+3919 APNGKPSNL

-3965 PLVVYHGAKSD
+3965 PLVLYHGAKSD

-4017 VIKAKENLSKI
+4017 VVKAKEDLAQI
-4028 NNEFGFKRRQL
+4028 NNEFSFKRRQL
-4039 EAENKTGDQIQELTK
+4039 EVENKTGDEIQELTK

-4061 AAELKLKAAIADAF
+4061 AAELKFKASVADAF

-4101 DGKSFLDVNKKAA
+4101 DGKSFLAVNKKAA

-4144 KVVVSFDA
+4144 KVVISFDA
-4152 TNIKSATDNMGTFD
+4152 TNIKSATDNTGTF
-4166 SSNPDIR
+4166 SKSNDDIR
-4173 LSRKR
+4173 YSKAA
-4178 YTNENQ
+4178 E
-4184 LGFDFDEPMSAVAPA
+4184 
-4199 NQPNLANTLADPKAK
+4199 AD
-4214 QEWREKNKVNQ
+4214 
-4225 RQVRTPSVQE
+4225 
-4235 AAIQYQEGEITQD
+4235 
-4248 EYIKIVRKDMPIK
+4248 
-4261 PMGKVPKIPTLLD
+4261 
-4274 IGFAL
+4274 
-4279 DTNKVETGI
+4279 
-4288 VGIDKSIENDTR
+4288 
-4300 VGLRLDIPA
+4300 
-4309 YDAYDTWVVSIHD
+4309 
-4322 GTKAGGKSLAYA
+4322 
-4334 QTGYISNVEF
+4334 
-4344 MTAPK
+4344 
-4349 GALNIATGK
+4349 
-4358 SNKSTIARMHGDWIN
+4358 
-4373 HSPVALAEMAEKA
+4373 
-4386 LASDD
+4386 
-4391 WIEVGMN
+4391 
-4398 PFRHSWFYDKADG
+4398 
-4411 NPVVSADE
+4411 
-4419 VIQIG
+4419 
-4424 ALVLARNAQ
+4424 
-4433 KTTVDDD
+4433 
-4440 QFTAGKGSGM
+4440 GM

-4455 AGMNDQFDPRN
+4455 AGMNDPFDPINVAR
-4466 IAKETA
+4466 ETKN
-4472 ARFHDWVSSAPPGK
+4472 RFHDWVSSAPPGK
-4486 LSWWHKTVGTM
+4486 LSWWHKTIGTM
-4497 YNLAQRNKFFKPV
+4497 YNLAQRSPYFKPV
-4510 FDHTEKFINDVSFYA
+4510 FDNTEKFINDVSYYA
-4525 AKASELAP
+4525 AKASEFAP

-4555 DAISKPIFEGTLIWG
+4555 DKISKPIFEGTLLWG

-4591 KQDRLNM
+4591 LQDRLQ
-4598 LRAANRITP
+4598 LLKSANRITP
-4607 AQEAELAQLNAMQQ
+4607 AQEAKLATLNNLQA
-4621 NRFINGIIDDEVSAG
+4621 NRFVNGIIDDEVNAG
-4636 LVWTDSELRSKFNL
+4636 LVWTDQELRDKFDLN
-4650 SDEQIT
+4650 DAQIE
-4656 LYREFRAA
+4656 LYREFRSA
-4664 TDNSLDSL
+4664 TDNSLDTL
-4672 TRSDMLRKLGKDAND
+4672 TRSDMLRKLGKDANE
-4687 IEKLVM
+4687 IEKAVM
-4693 DASSLR
+4693 QATSLR
-4699 RALFEVE
+4699 KALHEVE
-4706 QHINN
+4706 QLINK
-4711 LSTATPSKAQAYAK
+4711 LSTAEPKKSQAYAK

-4748 SRFGQYTVDVVD
+4748 SRFGQFTVDVVD
-4760 AAGNRE
+4760 GSGNRE
-4766 YFGMFESAYDARK
+4766 YFGLFESAYEARK
-4779 MAKEMADLYGAD
+4779 MAKEMSDLYGVD

-4804 LFAGVTPE
+4804 MFAGVTPE

-4820 LGLEATGDNAADQAF
+4820 LGLDATGDKAADEAF

-4849 KRLMHRKGIKGY
+4849 KRLIHRKGIKGY

-4881 AALNMGNIDRSIQDI
+4881 AALNMGNLDRSIQDI
-4896 PKAEGQLKDAAVK
+4896 PKGEGQLKDAAVK
-4909 LAQYIKNPQEEGH
+4909 LAQYIKNPQEEGS

-4939 AMVNLTQPIAVSF
+4939 AVVNLTQPIAVSF
-4952 PYLSQFGGAKR
+4952 PYLSQFGGAAKAAKQLTQASSDWINKR
-4963 AAAELSRAAADWAS
+4963 AFA
-4977 KKTFSADLQKAID
+4977 ADLQKAIED
-4990 EAEADGTLSPQEV
+4990 AEADGTLSPQEV
-5003 HNLLRQA
+5003 HNLLKQA
-5010 QGKNPLRAGDGT
+5010 RGQNPLSAGDGT
-5022 KYGDAKA
+5022 KYGNTKA
-5029 AIQNTGSRIGLGW
+5029 AVQNTWSRVGLGW

-5063 MAQDQGMANP
+5063 MAQDQGMADP
-5073 AAFASRSIK
+5073 AEFARKSIK

-5104 LMTFKTYSVSYIELM
+5104 LLTFKTYSVSYIELM

-5124 QGEKGSTERAAG
+5124 QGEKGSPERAAG
-5136 RKAAMIMMATLFL
+5136 RKAAWIMIGTLFL

-5160 DIEDVID
+5160 DMEDFID
-5167 GASQVLGYN
+5167 GAGQIMGYN
-5176 LSTRKAREEFLDS
+5176 FSSRKKREDALDA
-5189 VFGEMM
+5189 VFGEML
-5195 GDFMESGIS
+5195 GDFLESGIS
-5204 GIPGMPTDVS
+5204 GIPGAPTDVS
-5214 GRLGMDNLIPG
+5214 GRLGMGNLIPG

-5243 GPAGDFVGRVGTGT
+5243 GPAGDFVSRVGTGT

-5272 GRGVLEL
+5272 GRGALEL
-5279 SPVAV
+5279 APVAV
-5284 RNAAMG
+5284 RNAVKG
-5290 AGMLASGTYKDTK
+5290 TDMLTSGIYKDTK

-5316 FKALGFQPKEISK
+5316 FKAIGFQPKDISK
-5329 IQGQAW
+5329 VQGAAW
-5335 LSQTTTAYYNL
+5335 LSQSGTAYYNL

-5351 RALWAAGIS
+5351 RSLWAAGIS

-5367 ADAQK
+5367 ADAQA
-5372 ALADWNKKNPSQ
+5372 ALKDWNRKNPDQ
-5384 IIVIRPTD
+5384 VIVIRPTD
-5392 IQRRVREMNMS
+5392 IQRRIREMNMN

>member
-1 MSEKKKLSRAEQ
+1 MADQKKLTRAEQ
-13 IERFVKANAVTQDKG
+13 IERFVKANAVTKDKG
-28 VLGHAQDAGLSLLSG
+28 FLGHAQDAGLSLLSG

-54 ADILSGGT
+54 ADIVSGGGV
-62 AGKFLENQDG
+62 GKFLENEG
-72 MVGFRPKEAKEA
+72 GAVGFRPKEAKEA
-84 ISSWK
+84 ISNWK
-89 TERGQKQLQDFQ
+89 TERGKKQLQDFQ
-101 EAEGIGAKFGQAVRN
+101 EAEGVGAKFGQALSN
-116 PTLVTN
+116 PSLVTN

-129 AMGAGGVVGRGLGVA
+129 AMGAGGVVGRGIGAVAPRLAGVA
-144 AKGVS
+144 G
-149 PVVAGAVGEGVVGAG
+149 GALGEGTVGAG
-164 MAAEAIRQQTDDGLL
+164 LAAEQIRQQTEDGLL
-179 TPKQAGLATATGATT
+179 TPKQAGLAAATGVTT
-194 AGFGYGGGKVA
+194 AGFGYAGGRIAK
-205 QKLGLGDVDTMI
+205 KLGLGDVDTALA
-217 VGGTRNASGRAGAE
+217 GGGLGAS
-231 GAQEATNKGLVRR
+231 NKNIVRR
-244 TLEAAATE
+244 TLEGALTE

-260 SVSEQVLQNIALEND
+260 SVSEQVLQNEALGKPLDE
-275 IMDGVDEAAV
+275 GVDEAAV
-285 LGVLSGG
+285 LGLLSGG
-292 LMGGIAGAGTRQQ
+292 LMGGLAGAASRKNSSADAGDNPFTGPPRGPYGPQQPPGSPLSTYTPNNNGGPAAGLDDINRNYFNRGQGPDARGMRTLNPDPELGFNPNDLNTRGMPMPEQPRLPYNDGSLASAADISTATDTGAPRLGFYGERKAAPTPAEDMGIDASKGGLSAAAALAVNSGVS
-305 APIDNTPPPPP
+305 APIDNT
-316 PTTDVSVRDE
+316 
-326 PPQGPAGPTEPAGI
+326 
-340 DNLNRNFYD
+340 
-349 QGRGPDSQGMRD
+349 
-361 VTPTAEP
+361 
-368 KDVPTDPLS
+368 
-377 AAANTAQNTDI
+377 
-388 PQLGFYG
+388 
-395 DRARDTAATDNA
+395 
-407 PVEPTP
+407 
-413 AEKMGL
+413 
-419 DETQGGLTAAAAKAV
+419 
-434 NSGASAAATE
+434 AS
-444 LTDVNTTAS
+444 D
-453 GANTTRVYSD
+453 
-463 QERAANAKRKPK
+463 
-475 PGTIEEQTR
+475 
-484 QLAEIQAGFDAD
+484 
-496 NAAKAE
+496 
-502 ADNAAEANANTT
+502 ANTT
-514 ASGANTRSAAD
+514 ASNENTRSAAD
-525 KRAGELRAKAPY
+525 KRAGELRANAPY

-563 AATTGD
+563 AATTGE
-569 QSAVKL
+569 QGAVKL
-575 TDENPTVNIPAP
+575 TDENPVINIPAP
-587 RDVTPNSNATE
+587 KNKSLE
-598 QNNNNN
+598 NND
-604 NNELQNS
+604 
-611 LTRANEPAQQ
+611 LTTTSPAQNTP
-621 SSADNERMA
+621 AATDRVA

-650 KAQEFVAKK
+650 KAQEFIAKK

-682 TTGPTAETSAVQ
+682 TTGPIAQTTGPTAETSAVQ
-694 DQTSAPKRSE
+694 NQTSAPKRSE

-746 TFGKNPNFPAD
+746 TFGKNPDFPAD

-823 EAYRQFV
+823 EPYRQFV
-830 NEQAAKFGLDT
+830 QSQAEKFGLDP
-841 ETVASM
+841 ETVAGM

-865 AVRANKDDKASMGS
+865 AVRANKDDKAAMGS

-947 LHNAYDSDKLT
+947 IHNAYDSDKLT

-1044 GDFYANP
+1044 GDFYDNP
-1051 RSATKIGQDL
+1051 RSAVKIGQAI

-1069 RVNDPNEAGL
+1069 QTNDPNAAGL
-1079 FGVEEAPPV
+1079 FGAEDAPAV
-1088 PNNKKRSILRSK
+1088 QTPNNKKRSILRSK

-1107 DNEQPAESKQPKTLG
+1107 NNEQPAPADTNVQTDPTGDTQEQGTSDAASNTNGKPAESKPPKTLG
-1122 AGKEKRTF
+1122 AGKDKRTL
-1130 IGKNAAG
+1130 IGNNADG
-1137 EMIYEDG
+1137 KPVYEDKR
-1144 NGIRSK
+1144 GIRSIRK
-1150 RRGEFMAS
+1150 GAFMAS
-1158 EPVKIQLGNDEKPFD
+1158 EPVKIQLGNNEDPYN
-1173 TSNRPDDF
+1173 TSNRPDEF
-1181 KLERELAPTQIDAAI
+1181 KTADEMNAPTQIDAAI
-1196 ISERESDLASKGVA
+1196 ISERESYLASKGVA
-1210 ADPQSDVLSTDN
+1210 AEQV
-1222 RTVRQISL
+1222 
-1230 SYESKESRL
+1230 
-1239 AALNSKLRNI
+1239 
-1249 TEAAENAGVKI
+1249 
-1260 STSAK
+1260 
-1265 YYQEAFNDSEKAG
+1265 
-1278 SKNPN
+1278 
-1283 KSYVSGRQANASAY
+1283 
-1297 NLAHAEVMG
+1297 
-1306 AIKFVENDNV
+1306 
-1316 AQRKAIDTDRSAKD
+1316 
-1330 SETKSIIEERDR
+1330 
-1342 AAEAKKQAVRDTE
+1342 
-1355 ELVESVF
+1355 
-1362 GMSMD
+1362 
-1367 DIYKA
+1367 
-1372 VFKDSKRLEA
+1372 
-1382 KAKRTGNQDDQA
+1382 
-1394 AANKAKRKARQDV
+1394 
-1407 GDIED
+1407 IED
-1412 AVTDFAKGDISLD
+1412 A
-1425 QLLSSKAGSIPEISE
+1425 
-1440 AVIENTEVIEDTPA
+1440 EVIEDTPA
-1454 KEKEIKDRFANNTFF
+1454 QTEAPAKAKKEKERFSNNSFTNKEE
-1469 DSDTVAAA
+1469 AE
-1477 RARIKSKMG
+1477 RRIARIKSKMG
-1486 RVNSGIDPEM
+1486 TLNSGMDPEM
-1496 LTDGAILA
+1496 MGDGIYVAVAFIEDGILA
-1504 GAYIE
+1504 F
-1509 SGVRKFSEY
+1509 KDF
-1518 AKIMIDDLGKSITP
+1518 AKAMTETLGNDITP
-1532 YLLTF
+1532 YLSMF
-1537 WNGARDYPGFDSTG
+1537 WEGARRYPGFEGSDG
-1551 MTNEID
+1551 MTSMAESD
-1557 SRAQFNQLMLEY
+1557 AQFKQLMLEY

-1614 AESDEFKGEQTDYG
+1614 VESDEFKGEQTDYG
-1628 VSGGVKDE
+1628 VSGGVKDA

-1642 NYLTATKKNLES
+1642 NYLTATKKHLES
-1654 LGYTMALDRKGKPMK
+1654 LGYTMALDRKGKPLK
-1669 VNVNA
+1669 INVNA

-1704 MMSMFRDINADGTP
+1704 MMSMFRDMNADGTP
-1718 VDNAPHPQQV
+1718 VNNAPHPQQV

-1733 TSMDDGDVYAT
+1733 TSMNDGDTYAT
-1744 KIGKGSGNIWVSHKL
+1744 KHNNSSGNIWLSHKL

-1765 QEIDKTSN
+1765 QDIDKTSN
-1773 NIAAKVNKLKDADY
+1773 AVAARAAKTKLKDADY
-1787 GVANIDDR
+1787 GVANIDER

-1824 KTRTADVRESGSP
+1824 KTRTADVREPGSP

-1842 AQDDTGNVGA
+1842 AQDDTGNVEA

-1881 NGSVPGQRNAADG
+1881 NGSVPGQRNATDG
-1894 REGTSGA
+1894 REGASGA
-1901 RAPNAGTGERA
+1901 RTPNARTGERA
-1912 ATDAGTRS
+1912 TTDAGTRS

-1973 KVLAGYIGWGSFGQE
+1973 RVLAGYIGWGSFGQE

-1997 KYKDDGIWKT
+1997 KYKDNGVWKE

-2291 VPENAIQPAG
+2291 VPENAMQPAG

-2307 YYANATGERHGSIF
+2307 YYANETGERHGSIF

-2332 GDQIVKAQDVVA
+2332 GDQIVKAQDVVEF
-2344 YAVKSKKTTD
+2344 AVKSKKTTD

-2372 VVDAERAGENADAER
+2372 VVDAERAGDNADAER
-2387 KALKSAYNAFV
+2387 KALKKAYDTFV
-2398 KDYGNLRK
+2398 KDYGGLRK

-2418 PFYFELAALEQDD
+2418 PFYFELAALEQDN
-2431 GKPATMMSKST
+2431 GKPATMMTKST

-2448 MENPSVRDA
+2448 MKNPGVRDA

-2595 KGVNRLSEAVTNYGT
+2595 KGVNRISEAVTNYGT

-2625 QVVRITKRIEGEDV
+2625 QVVRITRRVDGEDV

-2860 SIMKIRSTT
+2860 SIKKIRSTT

-3114 DSKTRRQWLKD
+3114 DGKTRRQWLKD

-3140 ASFDARMLDPSLV
+3140 ASFDARLLDPSLV

-3209 KNPDI
+3209 KNPDV
-3214 IVDVFSPVLDLVER
+3214 IVDIFSPVLDLVER

-3353 DGDAVEESNDILE
+3353 DGDAVEENNDILE

-3418 QASLDKINPKEVA
+3418 QASLDKINAKEVA
-3431 DILESQRENFT
+3431 DILESQRENFN
-3442 LVLGNKTYNKRADAT
+3442 LVLGNKTYNKRADAS

-3482 TPLYVAFKPMSTEAE
+3482 TPLYAAFKPMSTEAE
-3497 LVLTLG
+3497 LVLTLS

-3552 QKDELARVEKQIE
+3552 QKDELVRVEKQIE

-3610 YFVVAEDNK
+3610 YFVVAEDDK

-3668 SSQETQ
+3668 SSQEAPAA
-3674 SDDDQKFSRTG
+3674 DDKKFSRTG

-3779 DKKAYDA
+3779 DKKAYAA

-3879 EARTQQPL
+3879 EARTQPPL

-3897 EGVKAPADQINA
+3897 EGVNAPQGEIAA
-3909 VREKQSQELR
+3909 VRKDQAKTLR
-3919 KAPNGKPSNL
+3919 EAPNGKPSNL
-3929 TEQQWL
+3929 NEQQWL

-3965 PLVVYHGAKSD
+3965 PLVLYHGAKSD

-4017 VIKAKENLSKI
+4017 VVKAKDDLAQI
-4028 NNEFGFKRRQL
+4028 NSEFGFKRRQL
-4039 EAENKTGDQIQELTK
+4039 EAENKTGDEIQELTK

-4061 AAELKLKAAIADAF
+4061 AAELKLKATIADAF

-4083 SRTKAVFVK
+4083 SRTKAVFIK

-4114 ERYFVDG
+4114 ERYFVVG

-4152 TNIKSATDNMGTFD
+4152 TNIKSATDNMGAFD

-4386 LASDD
+4386 LASND

-4398 PFRHSWFYDKADG
+4398 PFRHSWFYDKSDG

-4424 ALVLARNAQ
+4424 ALVLAKGAK
-4433 KTTVDDD
+4433 KTSVDDD

-4455 AGMNDQFDPRN
+4455 AGMNDQFDPINMAR
-4466 IAKETA
+4466 ETKN
-4472 ARFHDWVSSAPPGK
+4472 RFHDWVSSAPPGK
-4486 LSWWHKTVGTM
+4486 LSWWHKTIGTM
-4497 YNLAQRNKFFKPV
+4497 YNLAQRSPYFKPV
-4510 FDHTEKFINDVSFYA
+4510 FDNTEKFINDVSYYA
-4525 AKASELAP
+4525 AKASEFAP

-4555 DAISKPIFEGTLIWG
+4555 DKISKPIFEGTLLWG
-4570 RDLNGKAVLID
+4570 RDLNGRAVLID
-4581 DWRKKVMATS
+4581 DWRKRVMATS

-4621 NRFINGIIDDEVSAG
+4621 NRFINGIIDDEVNAG
-4636 LVWTDSELRSKFNL
+4636 LVWTDQELRDKFDL
-4650 SDEQIT
+4650 SDAQIE
-4656 LYREFRAA
+4656 LYREFRSA
-4664 TDNSLDSL
+4664 TDNSLDTL

-4711 LSTATPSKAQAYAK
+4711 LSTATPRKAQAYAK

-4748 SRFGQYTVDVVD
+4748 SRFGQFTVDVVD

-4766 YFGMFESAYDARK
+4766 YFGLFESAYEARK
-4779 MAKEMADLYGAD
+4779 MAKEMRELYPNTNTDPQGVPT
-4791 FVTQGTLSSEEFK
+4791 FTVTQGTLSSEEFK
-4804 LFAGVTPE
+4804 MFAGVTPE

-4881 AALNMGNIDRSIQDI
+4881 AALNMGNLDRSIQDI
-4896 PKAEGQLKDAAVK
+4896 PKGEGQLKDAAVK
-4909 LAQYIKNPQEEGH
+4909 LAQYIKNPQEEGS

-4939 AMVNLTQPIAVSF
+4939 AVVNLTQPIAVSF
-4952 PYLSQFGGAKR
+4952 PYLSQFGGAAKAAKQLTQASSDWINKR
-4963 AAAELSRAAADWAS
+4963 AFA
-4977 KKTFSADLQKAID
+4977 ADLQQAIED
-4990 EAEADGTLSPQEV
+4990 AEADGTLSPQEV

-5010 QGKNPLRAGDGT
+5010 RGQNPLSAGDGT
-5022 KYGDAKA
+5022 KYGNTKA
-5029 AIQNTGSRIGLGW
+5029 AVQNTWSRVGLGW

-5063 MAQDQGMANP
+5063 MAQDQGMADP
-5073 AAFASRSIK
+5073 AEFARKSIK

-5104 LMTFKTYSVSYIELM
+5104 LLTFKTYSVSYIELM

-5124 QGEKGSTERAAG
+5124 QGEKGSPERAAG
-5136 RKAAMIMMATLFL
+5136 RKAAWIMIGTLFL
-5149 LGGGGGLPFME
+5149 LSGGGGLPFME
-5160 DIEDVID
+5160 DMEDLID
-5167 GASQVLGYN
+5167 GMGQIMGYN
-5176 LSTRKAREEFLDS
+5176 FSSRKKREDALDA
-5189 VFGEMM
+5189 VFGEML
-5195 GDFMESGIS
+5195 GDFLESGIS
-5204 GIPGMPTDVS
+5204 GIPGAPTDVS

-5225 TGVFKQRT
+5225 TGIFKQRT

-5243 GPAGDFVGRVGTGT
+5243 GPAGDFVSRVGTGT

-5272 GRGVLEL
+5272 GRGALEL

-5284 RNAAMG
+5284 RNAVKG
-5290 AGMLASGTYKDTK
+5290 SDMLASGIYKDTK

-5316 FKALGFQPKEISK
+5316 FKAIGFQPKDISK
-5329 IQGQAW
+5329 VQGAAW
-5335 LSQTTTAYYNL
+5335 LSQSGTAYYNL

-5351 RALWAAGIS
+5351 RSLWAAGIS

-5392 IQRRVREMNMS
+5392 IQRRVREMNMN

-5426 ARGEY
+5426 ARGDY

>member
-1 MSEKKKLSRAEQ
+1 MSDKKKLSRAEQ

-28 VLGHAQDAGLSLLSG
+28 VLGHAQDVGLSLLSG

-54 ADILSGGT
+54 ADILSGGK

-72 MVGFRPKEAKEA
+72 AVGFRPKEAKEA

-144 AKGVS
+144 AKGIS

-179 TPKQAGLATATGATT
+179 TPKQAGLAAATGVTT
-194 AGFGYGGGKVA
+194 AGFGYGGGKIA

-292 LMGGIAGAGTRQQ
+292 LMGGIAGAGTRRQ
-305 APIDNTPPPPP
+305 APIDDTPPP

-326 PPQGPAGPTEPAGI
+326 PPQGPTGPTEPAGI

-349 QGRGPDSQGMRD
+349 QGRGPDNQGMRD

-434 NSGASAAATE
+434 NSGVSAPIDNTASNA
-444 LTDVNTTAS
+444 DTTAS
-453 GANTTRVYSD
+453 
-463 QERAANAKRKPK
+463 NA
-475 PGTIEEQTR
+475 
-484 QLAEIQAGFDAD
+484 D
-496 NAAKAE
+496 
-502 ADNAAEANANTT
+502 TT
-514 ASGANTRSAAD
+514 ASNESTRSAAD
-525 KRAGELRAKAPY
+525 KRAGELRANAPY

-563 AATTGD
+563 AATTGE
-569 QSAVKL
+569 QGAVKL
-575 TDENPTVNIPAP
+575 TDKNPVINIPAP
-587 RDVTPNSNATE
+587 KTKALENNDLTTTP
-598 QNNNNN
+598 
-604 NNELQNS
+604 
-611 LTRANEPAQQ
+611 PAQNTP
-621 SSADNERMA
+621 AATDRVA

-635 ATGKDGSAKWFGREE
+635 ATGKDGTAKWFGRED
-650 KAQEFVAKK
+650 KAQEFIAKK

-694 DQTSAPKRSE
+694 NQTSAPKRSE

-746 TFGKNPNFPAD
+746 TFGKNPDFPAD

-823 EAYRQFV
+823 EPYRQFV
-830 NEQAAKFGLDT
+830 QSQAEKFGLDP
-841 ETVASM
+841 ETIASM

-865 AVRANKDDKASMGS
+865 AVRANKDDKAAMGS

-975 LTDKAPQINK
+975 LTDKSPQLNK
-985 IKQHVESGK
+985 IKQHIESGK

-1044 GDFYANP
+1044 GDFYDNP
-1051 RSATKIGQDL
+1051 RSAVKIGQAI

-1069 RVNDPNEAGL
+1069 QANDPNAAGL
-1079 FGVEEAPPV
+1079 FGAEDAPAV
-1088 PNNKKRSILRSK
+1088 QTPNNKKRSILRSK

-1107 DNEQPAESKQPKTLG
+1107 NNEQPAPAATNVQTDPTGDTQEQGTSDAASNANGKPAESKQPKTLG

-1181 KLERELAPTQIDAAI
+1181 KLERELAPTNKAEPI
-1196 ISERESDLASKGVA
+1196 
-1210 ADPQSDVLSTDN
+1210 
-1222 RTVRQISL
+1222 
-1230 SYESKESRL
+1230 
-1239 AALNSKLRNI
+1239 
-1249 TEAAENAGVKI
+1249 EAA
-1260 STSAK
+1260 
-1265 YYQEAFNDSEKAG
+1265 
-1278 SKNPN
+1278 
-1283 KSYVSGRQANASAY
+1283 
-1297 NLAHAEVMG
+1297 
-1306 AIKFVENDNV
+1306 
-1316 AQRKAIDTDRSAKD
+1316 
-1330 SETKSIIEERDR
+1330 
-1342 AAEAKKQAVRDTE
+1342 
-1355 ELVESVF
+1355 
-1362 GMSMD
+1362 
-1367 DIYKA
+1367 
-1372 VFKDSKRLEA
+1372 
-1382 KAKRTGNQDDQA
+1382 
-1394 AANKAKRKARQDV
+1394 
-1407 GDIED
+1407 
-1412 AVTDFAKGDISLD
+1412 
-1425 QLLSSKAGSIPEISE
+1425 
-1440 AVIENTEVIEDTPA
+1440 EVIEDTPA
-1454 KEKEIKDRFANNTFF
+1454 EAKTAEPTSAKAKKEKERFANNSFTNKEE
-1469 DSDTVAAA
+1469 AE
-1477 RARIKSKMG
+1477 RRIARIKSKMG
-1486 RVNSGIDPEM
+1486 TLNSGIDPEM
-1496 LTDGAILA
+1496 LADGAYVAVAFIEDGILA
-1504 GAYIE
+1504 F
-1509 SGVRKFSEY
+1509 KDF
-1518 AKIMIDDLGKSITP
+1518 AKAMTDTLGNDITP
-1532 YLLTF
+1532 YLSSF
-1537 WNGARDYPGFDSTG
+1537 WEGARRYPGFTGAAG
-1551 MTNEID
+1551 MTSVAESD
-1557 SRAQFNQLMLEY
+1557 AQFAQLMLEY
-1569 KPSKDMEAVLGE
+1569 KPSKDMESVLGE

-1594 PTNKDVMLRQDWGVK
+1594 PTNKDVMLRQDWGVN

-1614 AESDEFKGEQTDYG
+1614 VESDEFKGEQTDYG
-1628 VSGGVKDE
+1628 VSGGVKDA

-1642 NYLTATKKNLES
+1642 NYLTATKKHLES
-1654 LGYTMALDRKGKPMK
+1654 LGYTMALDRKGKPLK

-1704 MMSMFRDINADGTP
+1704 MLSMFRDMNADGTP
-1718 VDNAPHPQQV
+1718 VNNTPHPQQV

-1733 TSMDDGDVYAT
+1733 TSMDDGDTYAT
-1744 KIGKGSGNIWVSHKL
+1744 KIGKGSGNIWLSHKL

-1765 QEIDKTSN
+1765 QDIDKTSN
-1773 NIAAKVNKLKDADY
+1773 NIAAKVNKLKDANY
-1787 GVANIDDR
+1787 GVSSIDDR

-1824 KTRTADVRESGSP
+1824 KTRTADVREPGSP

-1842 AQDDTGNVGA
+1842 AQDDTGNVEA
-1852 RESENDSAAT
+1852 REPENDSAAT

-1912 ATDAGTRS
+1912 TTDAGTRS

-1973 KVLAGYIGWGSFGQE
+1973 RVLAGYIGWGSFGQE

-1997 KYKDDGIWKT
+1997 KYKDNGVWKE

-2332 GDQIVKAQDVVA
+2332 GDQIVKAQDVVE

-2372 VVDAERAGENADAER
+2372 VVDAERAGDNADADR
-2387 KALKSAYNAFV
+2387 KALKKAYDTFV
-2398 KDYGNLRK
+2398 KDYGGLRK

-2418 PFYFELAALEQDD
+2418 PFYFELAALEQDN
-2431 GKPATMMSKST
+2431 GKPATMMTKST

-2448 MENPSVRDA
+2448 MKNPSVRDA

-2534 VEAIK
+2534 IKAIE

-2595 KGVNRLSEAVTNYGT
+2595 KGVNRISEAVTNYGT

-2625 QVVRITKRIEGEDV
+2625 QVVRITRRVDGEDV

-2825 MSMAADDI
+2825 MAMAADDI

-2860 SIMKIRSTT
+2860 SIKKIRSTT

-2876 RKRIIETIKKQAQQ
+2876 RKRIIETIKKQSQQ

-2930 TGTSQRSI
+2930 TATSQRSI

-3140 ASFDARMLDPSLV
+3140 ASFDARLLDPSLV

-3214 IVDVFSPVLDLVER
+3214 IVDIFSPVLDLVER

-3418 QASLDKINPKEVA
+3418 QASLDKINAKEVA
-3431 DILESQRENFT
+3431 DILESQRENFN
-3442 LVLGNKTYNKRADAT
+3442 LVLGNKTYNKRADAS

-3482 TPLYVAFKPMSTEAE
+3482 TPLYAAFKPMSTEAE
-3497 LVLTLG
+3497 LVLTLS
-3503 GYTFSGKGL
+3503 GYTFNGKGL

-3610 YFVVAEDNK
+3610 YFVAAEDDK

-3661 DADRVPD
+3661 EADRVPD
-3668 SSQETQ
+3668 N
-3674 SDDDQKFSRTG
+3674 DDMKFSRTAPRARMTLDQAQAQVLEEMG
-3685 PVKGSTKT
+3685 LTLDDEGMPISDDEDVREEYYDRIEDLLAVGDSSFDEDTAMPQDKAQPDIELQLNVGSQRISNRKPTPNRSGKKAPNGKRSNLNDKQWAEVRTAEFKNWFGDWENDPAKASKVLDENGEPLVVYHGTSGSFTEFDIGKRSDNSGDGGMFGAGFYFSSKKGAREYGKKLVGAYLNIRNPLYNTAEDLEQFREAIGYDEDQEIDISSDLTDDGENAEFFTEDLKSLSYDGVITSKNLLLENIEFVAFDANQIKSSKMNVGSFDSSSNDIRFSQSNPAKGSTKT

-3723 TLNDYVVDGELVI
+3723 TLNDYVVDGELTI
-3736 PSDVDGIYHQGKAIL
+3736 PNDVDGIYHQGKAIL

-3779 DKKAYDA
+3779 DKEAYAA

-3868 QDVLALAERMV
+3868 QDVLELAERMV
-3879 EARTQQPL
+3879 EARTQPPL

-3897 EGVKAPADQINA
+3897 EGVKAPADQISA
-3909 VREKQSQELR
+3909 VREEQADVIRE
-3919 KAPNGKPSNL
+3919 APNGKPSNL

-3942 KQWFGDWE
+3942 KNWFGDWE

-3965 PLVVYHGAKSD
+3965 PLVLYHGAKSD

-3996 FFTDNAKTAAGYTV
+3996 FFTDNPKVAAGYTV

-4017 VIKAKENLSKI
+4017 VVKAKDDLSKI

-4039 EAENKTGDQIQELTK
+4039 ETENKTGDQIQELTK

-4061 AAELKLKAAIADAF
+4061 AAELKLKATIADAF

-4114 ERYFVDG
+4114 ERYFVVG

-4152 TNIKSATDNMGTFD
+4152 TNIKSATDNVGAFSKTND
-4166 SSNPDIR
+4166 DIR
-4173 LSRKR
+4173 YS
-4178 YTNENQ
+4178 Q
-4184 LGFDFDEPMSAVAPA
+4184 S
-4199 NQPNLANTLADPKAK
+4199 
-4214 QEWREKNKVNQ
+4214 
-4225 RQVRTPSVQE
+4225 
-4235 AAIQYQEGEITQD
+4235 
-4248 EYIKIVRKDMPIK
+4248 
-4261 PMGKVPKIPTLLD
+4261 
-4274 IGFAL
+4274 
-4279 DTNKVETGI
+4279 
-4288 VGIDKSIENDTR
+4288 ND
-4300 VGLRLDIPA
+4300 
-4309 YDAYDTWVVSIHD
+4309 
-4322 GTKAGGKSLAYA
+4322 
-4334 QTGYISNVEF
+4334 
-4344 MTAPK
+4344 
-4349 GALNIATGK
+4349 
-4358 SNKSTIARMHGDWIN
+4358 
-4373 HSPVALAEMAEKA
+4373 
-4386 LASDD
+4386 
-4391 WIEVGMN
+4391 
-4398 PFRHSWFYDKADG
+4398 
-4411 NPVVSADE
+4411 
-4419 VIQIG
+4419 
-4424 ALVLARNAQ
+4424 
-4433 KTTVDDD
+4433 
-4440 QFTAGKGSGM
+4440 GM

-4555 DAISKPIFEGTLIWG
+4555 DAISKPIFEGTLLWG

-4607 AQEAELAQLNAMQQ
+4607 AQEAELAQLNGMQE

-4650 SDEQIT
+4650 SDEQIK

-4711 LSTATPSKAQAYAK
+4711 LSTATPRKAQAYAK

-4779 MAKEMADLYGAD
+4779 MAKEMADLYGEQY
-4791 FVTQGTLSSEEFK
+4791 VTQGALSSEEFK
-4804 LFAGVTPE
+4804 MFAGVTPE

-4881 AALNMGNIDRSIQDI
+4881 AALNMGNLDRSIQDI

-4952 PYLSQFGGAKR
+4952 PYLSQFGGAKK

-4977 KKTFSADLQKAID
+4977 KKTFSADLQKAIN

-5073 AAFASRSIK
+5073 AEFASRSIK

-5096 GRGAIGGT
+5096 GRGAVGGT

-5124 QGEKGSTERAAG
+5124 QGEKGSAERAAG
-5136 RKAAMIMMATLFL
+5136 RKAAMIMIATLFL

-5189 VFGEMM
+5189 VFGEML

-5243 GPAGDFVGRVGTGT
+5243 GPAGDFVSRVGTGT

-5264 VSGDARQV
+5264 VAGDARQV
-5272 GRGVLEL
+5272 GRGALEL

-5284 RNAAMG
+5284 RNAVKG
-5290 AGMLASGTYKDTK
+5290 SDMLASGIYKDTK

-5316 FKALGFQPKEISK
+5316 FKAIGFQPKDISK
-5329 IQGQAW
+5329 VQGAAW
-5335 LSQTTTAYYNL
+5335 LSQSGTAYYNL

-5351 RALWAAGIS
+5351 RSLWAAGIS

-5367 ADAQK
+5367 ADAQA
-5372 ALADWNKKNPSQ
+5372 ALADWNRKNPDQ

-5392 IQRRVREMNMS
+5392 IQRRVREMNMN

-5426 ARGEY
+5426 ARGDY